1 MDIKKLLSSFNDHKV
16 IYVVI
21 GAAAFPVH
29 GYDRST
35 QDIDLFIKPTRDNA
49 VRARDA
55 LKSVGYDITD
65 LSVEDLLNKKTLFRQ
80 YILDTDIH
88 PFVKGVTFDT
98 VWRRRVR
105 SLCSGVPVYFSS
117 LTDLILMKQ
126 AAGRPKDL
134 DDLIYLNK
142 IKKLKGRKK
151 KPPPI

>member
-1 MDIKKLLSSFNDHKV
+1 MDIKKLLSSFNAHKV
-16 IYVVI
+16 VFVVI

-49 VRARDA
+49 ARTRDA
-55 LKSVGYDITD
+55 LRSVGYDITD
-65 LSVEDLLNKKTLFRQ
+65 LSVEDLLSKKTLFRQ

-88 PFVKGVTFDT
+88 PFVKGVTFDA
-98 VWRRRVR
+98 VWKRRVR

-117 LTDLILMKQ
+117 LTDLILMKK

-134 DDLIYLNK
+134 DDLSYLKK
-142 IKKLKGRKK
+142 IKQLKARKK
-151 KPPPI
+151 KT